1 MPDPR
6 FFDNAGPFSLAQIAE
21 AGGAEIAA
29 GGDPERRYR
38 DIVPLN
44 VAGAEE
50 VSFLDNPKYIPQF
63 KTSAAGACI
72 VAPKN
77 AHHAP
82 DGMHLLISKTPYH
95 AFARVAALFYPVAS
109 AVGRIHPAARIDP
122 AATVDSSA
130 DIDTGVVIE
139 AGAEIGAG
147 CRIGANSYI
156 GRGVILAANV
166 HIGPNVTVQYA
177 IVGAGTVIHPGTR
190 IGQDGFGFGFALG
203 ANGHEKVPQL
213 GRVLIGENVEIG
225 ANAAIDRGTGADTV
239 IGSGTKIDNL
249 VQIGHNVKI
258 GAHCVI
264 AGQVGMSGS
273 TEIGDFVVMA
283 GQVGIAGHLKIGAGA
298 RIGAQAG
305 VMQSLPPRAEVSGTP
320 AQPFRQWLR
329 QSKMLE
335 RWTKTRGN

>member
-6 FFDNAGPFSLAQIAE
+6 FFDNAGPFTLARIAE
-21 AGGAEIAA
+21 AGGAEISSDC
-29 GGDPERRYR
+29 DPERRFS
-38 DIVPLN
+38 DIVPLD
-44 VAGAEE
+44 VAGADE

-63 KTSAAGACI
+63 KKSAAGACI

-77 AHHAP
+77 ARHAP
-82 DGMHLLISKTPYH
+82 AGMVMLISPTPYH
-95 AFARVAALFYPVAS
+95 AFARVASLFYPVA
-109 AVGRIHPAARIDP
+109 AADGRVHPSARID
-122 AATVDSSA
+122 ATAKVDPSA
-130 DIDTGVVIE
+130 DIDTGVVVE
-139 AGAEIGAG
+139 AGAEIGPG
-147 CRIGANSYI
+147 CRIGANTYI
-156 GRGVILAANV
+156 GRGVVLAENV
-166 HIGPNVTVQYA
+166 NVGPNVTIQYA
-177 IVGAGTVIHPGTR
+177 IIGSRTTIHPGTR
-190 IGQDGFGFGFALG
+190 IGQDGFGFAPG
-203 ANGHEKVPQL
+203 AQGHEKVPQL
-213 GRVLIGENVEIG
+213 GRVLIGEDVEIG
-225 ANAAIDRGTGADTV
+225 ANTAIDRGTGPDTV

-258 GAHCVI
+258 GAHCLI
-264 AGQVGMSGS
+264 AGQVGMAGS
-273 TEIGDFVVMA
+273 TEIGDFVAMA

>member
-6 FFDNAGPFSLAQIAE
+6 FFDNAGPFSLARIAE
-21 AGGAEIAA
+21 AGGAEIAT
-29 GGDPERRYR
+29 GCDVERVYR

-44 VAGAEE
+44 VAGTDE
-50 VSFLDNPKYIPQF
+50 VSFLDNPKYIAQF

-77 AHHAP
+77 VHHAP
-82 DGMHLLISKTPYH
+82 AGMNLLITPTPYH
-95 AFARVAALFYPVAS
+95 AFARVAALFYPAAAAAGQVHPS
-109 AVGRIHPAARIDP
+109 AQVDAAAKVDP
-122 AATVDSSA
+122 SA
-130 DIDTGVVIE
+130 DLEAGVVIE

-156 GRGVILAANV
+156 GRGVILAQNV
-166 HIGPNVTVQYA
+166 NVGPNVTIQYA
-177 IVGAGTVIHPGTR
+177 IIGADTVIHPGTR
-190 IGQDGFGFGFALG
+190 IGQDGFGFAPG
-203 ANGHEKVPQL
+203 AQGHEKVPQL

-225 ANAAIDRGTGADTV
+225 ANSAIDRGTGADTV
-239 IGSGTKIDNL
+239 IGTGTKLDNL

-258 GAHCVI
+258 GAHCLI

-273 TEIGDFVVMA
+273 TEIGDFVAMA